1 MQGLLSHP
9 AVQGGLAPFVVALIV
24 AELLQRLRL
33 SGLAIV
39 AGFAVTVYLVSD
51 FSIEPLT
58 AVRKMVLLGLLAAPL
73 ALVLI
78 RSNWPPLRWILTV
91 LGGVAGAWVVSHILQ
106 QQDLSHALLLGSGCA
121 VYVGWQIFWMDTLRD
136 SPARA
141 GSAGMALGL
150 GTGGS
155 ALLGAVGFA
164 RAAQPVLGRCRWGL
178 PITASGGE
186 QSPALRANLHLATG
200 YHCGRVRMSCR
211 AHRAAAVVRAARAG
225 SDPTARQDSGLKSD
239 GATVAI
245 VCTVLAYHG
254 LCGGCHLHGL
264 VCGGCAAPVVF
275 NTGGG
280 L

>member
-1 MQGLLSHP
+1 MQGILSHP

-155 ALLGAVGFA
+155 ALLGASA
-164 RAAQPVLGRCRWGL
+164 LLAQLSLSLAAAAGAYLLLQAVANSRLPCGRIFTLPLATIAGVSGCLAVLTAQLPWYVLPVLGAIPLLAKIPVSNQMGL
-178 PITASGGE
+178 RS
-186 QSPALRANLHLATG
+186 QSF
-200 YHCGRVRMSCR
+200 
-211 AHRAAAVVRAARAG
+211 
-225 SDPTARQDSGLKSD
+225 
-239 GATVAI
+239 
-245 VCTVLAYHG
+245 VLS
-254 LCGGCHLHGL
+254 LLTM
-264 VCGGCAAPVVF
+264 GCAAGAIYMAWSAVGAPP
-275 NTGGG
+275 